1 MKLDKLDKIAEKAM
15 WTIEGIMIYM
25 ISAIFY
31 KVVIAGM

>member
-1 MKLDKLDKIAEKAM
+1 MKLDRYDRIAEKAL
-15 WTIEGIMIYM
+15 WTLEGIVLYM